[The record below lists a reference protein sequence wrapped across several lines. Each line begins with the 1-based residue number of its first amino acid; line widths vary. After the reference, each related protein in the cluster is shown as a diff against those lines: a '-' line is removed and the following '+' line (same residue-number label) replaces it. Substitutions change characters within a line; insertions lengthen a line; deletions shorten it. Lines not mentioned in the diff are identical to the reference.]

1 MDGDTMDRCSCCGS
15 NIKDGQK
22 YCKICELIHKS
33 NKTRVSN
40 LIFRKLVV
48 VSILSIFAII
58 FLTGCDPRTEDFSVG
73 GATFTCIELDSNGNC
88 IFVHDKTGVLYVR
101 QSNGK
106 GTFPLLNAD
115 GSSYT
120 LEQYTKDKGDARV
133 YRDLQ

>member
-1 MDGDTMDRCSCCGS
+1 MNKCSCCGS
-15 NIKDGQK
+15 DITDSQK

-33 NKTRVSN
+33 NKTKVSS
-40 LIFRKLVV
+40 LIFRKLAVV
-48 VSILSIFAII
+48 LVLSIFAII

-101 QSNGK
+101 QSNGM

-133 YRDLQ
+133 YRDLK